1 MISPDKCNRSC
12 NAISDLSTCVLS
24 KTKNAN
30 VKVFNMKTRKNE
42 AKILIFY
49 VISNVN
55 SIVQYVNPIKNR
67 IIICN
72 YVRNR

>member
-12 NAISDLSTCVLS
+12 NAISDLSIYLL
-24 KTKNAN
+24 TKNAN